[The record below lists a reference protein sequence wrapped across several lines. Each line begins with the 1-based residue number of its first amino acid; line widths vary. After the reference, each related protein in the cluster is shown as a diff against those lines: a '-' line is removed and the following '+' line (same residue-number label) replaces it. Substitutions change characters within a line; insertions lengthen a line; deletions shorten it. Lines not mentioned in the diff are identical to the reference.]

1 MEKGLVRTNIIY
13 LLGGAVFSS
22 YVLMV
27 MGTFVTSTG
36 SGLACPDWPLCY
48 GSVSP
53 PLRLDI
59 WFEWGHRLLGGLTG
73 ILIIIS
79 TVLVWRNY
87 KGLPRYF
94 TGAVIALLCL
104 AVLVGGVIVVTEAPF
119 LDSLLKV
126 AIVSSHLVI
135 STLVLTLLVFTF
147 RYVSKTSVGTE
158 NGVYVPLFT
167 MVYIQVILGILV
179 RYSGA
184 TLACP
189 DFPLCMGKLIPPLTS
204 YLVALHFFHRVVGV
218 VVFIMSA
225 VVVYNALRS
234 GNGLSAEILSSFI
247 TFALIVFQI
256 LFGILI
262 VLTGMFFPVII
273 MHGATGFLL
282 LSWLA
287 YQSASYFFS
296 LRAEGAVE
304 LRWED
309 MRREHGHLT
318 KDTSL
323 PK

>member
-1 MEKGLVRTNIIY
+1 MEKGLPRTNMIY

-53 PLRLDI
+53 PLKLDI

-73 ILIIIS
+73 ILIITS

-87 KGLPRYF
+87 TGLPRYF
-94 TGAVIALLCL
+94 TGAVIVLLGL
-104 AVLVGGVIVVTEAPF
+104 AVLVGGIIVVTEAPF

-135 STLVLTLLVFTF
+135 STLVLVLLVFTF
-147 RYVSKTSVGTE
+147 RYVSKTGAGTV
-158 NGVYVPLFT
+158 NGVYATLFA

-225 VVVYNALRS
+225 LILYNAIRS
-234 GNGLSAEILSSFI
+234 GAGIAAEITSSLI
-247 TFALIVFQI
+247 TFALILFQI
-256 LFGILI
+256 LLGILI
-262 VLTGMFFPVII
+262 VLTGMF
-273 MHGATGFLL
+273 
-282 LSWLA
+282 LA
-287 YQSASYFFS
+287 PYFFS
-296 LRAEGAVE
+296 RRAEG
-304 LRWED
+304 LS
-309 MRREHGHLT
+309 G
-318 KDTSL
+318 
-323 PK
+323 